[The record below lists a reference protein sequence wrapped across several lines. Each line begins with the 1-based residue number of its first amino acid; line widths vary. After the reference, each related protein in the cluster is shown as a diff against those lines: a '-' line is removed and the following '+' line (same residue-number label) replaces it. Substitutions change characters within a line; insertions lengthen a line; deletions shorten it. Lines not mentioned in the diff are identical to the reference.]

1 MARSKGIDPAF
12 DSKDVSEVALL
23 LVRALLF
30 LTARLPGGRR
40 HGDRG
45 AKVYMHGRS
54 FLVSGLEKKG
64 VSRNRIYSTTLSFF
78 DFIDACDS
86 CNSWISRIKPTMIM
100 YGQYVCLE
108 GENICH

>member
-1 MARSKGIDPAF
+1 MEIEEQMFICMEG
-12 DSKDVSEVALL
+12 VV
-23 LVRALLF
+23 
-30 LTARLPGGRR
+30 
-40 HGDRG
+40 
-45 AKVYMHGRS
+45 
-54 FLVSGLEKKG
+54 LVSGLEKKG

>member
-1 MARSKGIDPAF
+1 MEIEEQRFICMEG
-12 DSKDVSEVALL
+12 VV
-23 LVRALLF
+23 
-30 LTARLPGGRR
+30 
-40 HGDRG
+40 
-45 AKVYMHGRS
+45 
-54 FLVSGLEKKG
+54 LVSGLEKKG

>member
-1 MARSKGIDPAF
+1 MEIEEQRFICMEG
-12 DSKDVSEVALL
+12 VV
-23 LVRALLF
+23 
-30 LTARLPGGRR
+30 
-40 HGDRG
+40 
-45 AKVYMHGRS
+45 
-54 FLVSGLEKKG
+54 LVSGLEKKC